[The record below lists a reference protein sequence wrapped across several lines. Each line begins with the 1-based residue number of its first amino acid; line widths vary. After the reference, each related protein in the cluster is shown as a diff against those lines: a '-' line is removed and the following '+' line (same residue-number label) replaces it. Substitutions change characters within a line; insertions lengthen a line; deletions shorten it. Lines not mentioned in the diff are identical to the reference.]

1 MHNETVIRFEKVSF
15 QFANDKVILD
25 EASFSVRKGM
35 KVALMGQNGAGKS
48 TLFGLLTSTLQPDSG
63 DISVDKKMTV
73 ATAFQVVPPDDLP
86 LTVLAY
92 FQKYCPLEIH
102 EVKRRMAAV
111 LEVVNLHVL
120 DVESKLVHNLS
131 GGQQARLL
139 LAGALIQNPDLLL
152 LDEPTNNLDAAGIGH
167 LMMFL
172 MNYPK
177 SVVVISH
184 DADFL
189 NVFTDGVLYL
199 DSHTHKIEQYV
210 GNYLDVVEEI
220 SIRIEK
226 ENRLNAQKARSI
238 QENKDKANFFAHK
251 GGKMR
256 NVAKKMMEK
265 VEKLESEKV
274 DVRKEDKTI
283 RAFTIPTQ
291 LDAPSDTMKISSVT
305 VMENH
310 KLVTKETSVFL
321 ARKRHLLIEG
331 RNGIGKST
339 LIESMAKGTHA
350 GFEIPKGMR
359 VGYYRQDFST
369 LNFESTVYDALAQAL
384 HDSGDKFSEERL
396 RSVAAGFLLYAD
408 VMKSKI
414 GSLSE
419 GQKGMVAFAGLV
431 LLAPG
436 LLILDEPTN
445 HINFRHLPIIARA
458 LTQYEG
464 AMILVSHVADFVAQI
479 RIDDTLNLEK

>member
-1 MHNETVIRFEKVSF
+1 MANETVIRFEKVSF

-63 DISVDKKMTV
+63 EISVDKKMTV
-73 ATAFQVVPPDDLP
+73 ATAFQVVPPEDLP

-92 FQKYCPLEIH
+92 FQKYCQLEIH

-152 LDEPTNNLDAAGIGH
+152 LDEPTNNLDAHGIGH

-172 MNYPK
+172 MNYSK

-283 RAFTIPTQ
+283 RAFTIPAQ
-291 LDAPSDTMKISSVT
+291 HDAPSDTMKISSVT
-305 VMENH
+305 VMHNH
-310 KLVTKETSVFL
+310 KLITKETSVFL

-339 LIESMAKGTHA
+339 LIESMARGTHA

-369 LNFESTVYDALAQAL
+369 LNFESTVYDTLAQAL

-396 RSVAAGFLLYAD
+396 RSVAAGFLLHAD